1 MMKRSMLALFM
12 CIDLQAATLEVFTI
26 YKKQRN
32 RRKCSIYIKILD
44 LLSVDPAKENMGT
57 KVFVNQDLIVGGLA
71 NQLVKQ
77 IK

>member
-1 MMKRSMLALFM
+1 M

-32 RRKCSIYIKILD
+32 RRKCGIYIKILD